1 MSKTKLRIVQDYV
14 KFNED
19 KPKGIYLH
27 INKDNIFEQY
37 AMIIGP
43 KNTPYF
49 GGFYIFKIM
58 FPKNYPK
65 KPPHVVMLTTN
76 KKVRFNP
83 NLYECG
89 KVCLSI
95 IGTWTGPSWKECM
108 NIRLVLLSIQS
119 LMTDFPIRNEP
130 GFEDTKLDCLKSIDY
145 NNYINYY
152 NYKVAIIEIINNIN
166 LHKTNQKKIG
176 HLEYFIEP
184 IIEEFKK
191 NSKSL
196 IDDLQ
201 SYMITVGE
209 KIIPLKTIYF
219 IREEHFIDFINLS
232 QEFNDTYLIFKNT
245 YLKDNQNN
253 ESNV

>member
-1 MSKTKLRIVQDYV
+1 MSKTKLRIVQDFV

-37 AMIIGP
+37 ALIVGP

-49 GGFYIFKIM
+49 GGFYIFKIVY
-58 FPKNYPK
+58 PKNYPK
-65 KPPHVVMLTTN
+65 KPPHVVMLTTD

-83 NLYECG
+83 NLYENG

-95 IGTWTGPSWKECM
+95 IGTWQGPSWEECM

-130 GFEDTKLDCLKSIDY
+130 GFEETKIDSAKSIDY
-145 NNYINYY
+145 NQYINYY
-152 NYKVAIIEIINNIN
+152 NYKVAIIDTINSIN
-166 LHKTNQKKIG
+166 LFKTNNKKIG
-176 HLEYFIEP
+176 HLEYFVEA
-184 IIEEFKK
+184 IIEEFKN

-196 IDDLQ
+196 INDLQ
-201 SYMITVGE
+201 SYMITIGE
-209 KIIPLKTIYF
+209 KIVPIKTIYF
-219 IREEHFIDFINLS
+219 IRDDHHIDFLNL
-232 QEFNDTYLIFKNT
+232 
-245 YLKDNQNN
+245 NN
-253 ESNV
+253 EFTNIFSIFSCNFIEKENTLV